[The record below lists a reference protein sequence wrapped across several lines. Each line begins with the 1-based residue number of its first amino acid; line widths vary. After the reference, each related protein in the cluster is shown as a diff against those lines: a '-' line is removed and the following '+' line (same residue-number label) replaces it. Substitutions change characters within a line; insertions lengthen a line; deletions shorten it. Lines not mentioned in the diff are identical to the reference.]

1 MTVVIPCYNYGRYL
15 RDCVTSV
22 TTNQPGID
30 VDVLIIDDNSTDDSL
45 RTALRIAEA
54 DPRVRV
60 IAHQSNKGHIATY
73 NDGLSKATGE
83 FVTLISADDLVTR
96 EL

>member
-1 MTVVIPCYNYGRYL
+1 MQRLLLTGTGGQLRSRHQLSRIPSLTVVIPCYNYGRYL

-45 RTALRIAEA
+45 QTALRIAEA

-60 IAHQSNKGHIATY
+60 IAHQSNKGHIATQ
-73 NDGLSKATGE
+73 
-83 FVTLISADDLVTR
+83 
-96 EL
+96 